1 MDQSDLNRVESLYC
15 DWLWCYLTLNL
26 STHTHTP
33 VKILQSRLCWC
44 RNTFLHDDTQQDNLL
59 LKSDLKDERLHNYV
73 SRDITAEQSFLH
85 RRPRRIASLSVKI
98 YCENVDW
105 KINTNPEQQT
115 DTLNWTICLCV
126 SFNTYVSLRLN
137 YFFHLVGFNVW
148 IHKMHRVLSQS
159 SGPEPLGCDSKL
171 QKEWQAFLK

>member
-1 MDQSDLNRVESLYC
+1 MLSDIKPV
-15 DWLWCYLTLNL
+15 
-26 STHTHTP
+26 HTHTNRHTHLLKHSNH
-33 VKILQSRLCWC
+33 VCAGAGTHFSMTTHSRIICFSNQIWKTNVCTIMWVETSRQSRVSS
-44 RNTFLHDDTQQDNLL
+44 TDDRDASQVYQ
-59 LKSDLKDERLHNYV
+59 LKFHCK
-73 SRDITAEQSFLH
+73 
-85 RRPRRIASLSVKI
+85 
-98 YCENVDW
+98 NVDC
-105 KINTNPEQQT
+105 KRNTNPEQQT